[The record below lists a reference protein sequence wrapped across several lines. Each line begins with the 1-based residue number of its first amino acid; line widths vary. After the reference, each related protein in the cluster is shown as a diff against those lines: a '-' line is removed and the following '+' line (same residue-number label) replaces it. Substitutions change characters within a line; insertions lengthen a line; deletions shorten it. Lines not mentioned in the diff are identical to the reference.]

1 MLSESQRLEETIHS
15 LQEKL
20 KTYPE
25 GKFYC
30 TRDGNHYK
38 WYHSQG
44 PKQTYIPKADYLFA
58 QQLAEKKYLSK
69 KLNELIHE
77 KRAIDFYLRHHSDNT
92 SEQWFAEHPEYHELL
107 APLFQTHSEEL
118 SNWIKS
124 PFKTNPKY
132 PEHCI
137 HRSISGNI
145 LRSKSESLI
154 DMALYVKGI
163 PFRYECELHL
173 SESIIYPDFT
183 IRHPI
188 TGDVYYWEHFGK
200 MDNPKY
206 AQNCI
211 AKLQHY
217 TTHGILPGINLITTY
232 ESKEKPLTSETI
244 ERIINEFFI

>member
-1 MLSESQRLEETIHS
+1 M
-15 LQEKL
+15 QEKL
-20 KTYPE
+20 KTYPD

-38 WYHSQG
+38 WYHSEGQ
-44 PKQTYIPKADYLFA
+44 KQTYIPKSNHHFA

-69 KLNELIHE
+69 KLEELIHE

-107 APLFQTHSEEL
+107 TPLFQSHSEEL
-118 SNWIKS
+118 SNWIKF

-137 HRSISGNI
+137 HRSISGNKV
-145 LRSKSESLI
+145 RSKSESLI

-173 SESIIYPDFT
+173 GESIMYPDFT

-188 TGDVYYWEHFGK
+188 TGEVYYWEHFGK

-206 AQNCI
+206 AQNCV

-232 ESKEKPLTSETI
+232 ETHDKPLTTETI
-244 ERIINEFFI
+244 DRIISEFFC